1 MRILQDFK
9 YDIYY
14 VEENKTIY
22 IYPPVSVYAFKEIKK
37 ELEDKIE
44 KAIEYIKQYEEIYY
58 PDEPLSEPIITYNLG
73 IYEEDFDE
81 AKLLNILRGKDE

>member
-9 YDIYY
+9 FDIYY

-37 ELEDKIE
+37 ALKYYDLEIE
-44 KAIEYIKQYEEIYY
+44 NIVVGRLYE
-58 PDEPLSEPIITYNLG
+58 NVG
-73 IYEEDFDE
+73 
-81 AKLLNILRGKDE
+81 